1 MNPRLLF
8 SSLGVLLLAAGLAA
22 AGAPGSRAHPGEPAD
37 WNSHNWPSE
46 TATPAVRTL
55 KITILSTMLADEGIG
70 EWGFAALVEADGN
83 RILYDTGARPTT
95 VLQNAREL
103 KIDLSGVRDVILSH
117 NHSDHTG
124 GLVTMRRE
132 LSRENPA
139 ALSRAHVAPGIFYS
153 RPDGHGG
160 ESNTTI
166 AVRREYEALGGT
178 IIEHTKPAEIFPGV
192 WLTGPVPRVY
202 PERNWSVTGQVATSA
217 GLVEDTIPEDQALVF
232 DTGRGLVMLSGC
244 GHAGIVNI
252 LDYARHIVHPAPI
265 YAAIGGFHLFAAKD
279 TQLDWT
285 AGKLHDMGIQNL
297 LGAHCTGLHTVYYLK
312 DKLGLPRQACLVG
325 AVGAVFT
332 LEKGIAPGR
341 LAQ

>member
-1 MNPRLLF
+1 MNRWRLLP
-8 SSLGVLLLAAGLAA
+8 SLWAVLLAAGLL
-22 AGAPGSRAHPGEPAD
+22 GAQD
-37 WNSHNWPSE
+37 PSS
-46 TATPAVRTL
+46 APPRVHAL

-83 RILYDTGARPTT
+83 RILYDTGARPAT

-103 KIDLSGVRDVILSH
+103 KIDLAGVRDVILSH
-117 NHSDHTG
+117 NHADHTG
-124 GLVTMRRE
+124 GLVTLRRE
-132 LSRENPA
+132 LSAANPT

-160 ESNTTI
+160 EANTTI
-166 AVRREYEALGGT
+166 GARREYEALGGA
-178 IIEHTKPAEIFPGV
+178 IVEHPKPAELFPGV

-202 PERNWSVTGQVATSA
+202 PERNWSVTGNVVTPS
-217 GLVEDTIPEDQALVF
+217 GPVEDTIPEDQALVF
-232 DTGRGLVMLSGC
+232 DTDRGLVMLTGC

-252 LDYARHIVHPAPI
+252 LDYARHTVRPAPI
-265 YAAIGGFHLFAAKD
+265 YAAIGGFHLFAADDAK
-279 TQLDWT
+279 LDWT
-285 AGKLHDMGIQNL
+285 AGKLHEMGIQNV

>member
-1 MNPRLLF
+1 MNRRPLIAMLF
-8 SSLGVLLLAAGLAA
+8 VISLAGALAVAQTQPPAPTAA
-22 AGAPGSRAHPGEPAD
+22 ARVGGTPEGPT
-37 WNSHNWPSE
+37 PS
-46 TATPAVRTL
+46 VRSL

-117 NHSDHTG
+117 NHADHTG
-124 GLVTMRRE
+124 GLVTLRRE
-132 LSRENPA
+132 LSRENPG
-139 ALSRAHVAPGIFYS
+139 ALMRAHVAPGIFYS

-160 ESNTTI
+160 EANTTI
-166 AVRREYEALGGT
+166 AARREYEALGGT
-178 IIEHTKPAEIFPGV
+178 IVEHAKPAEIFPGV

-202 PERNWSVTGQVATSA
+202 PERNWSVSGNVVTPSGA
-217 GLVEDTIPEDQALVF
+217 VEDTIPEDQALVF
-232 DTGRGLVMLSGC
+232 NTERGLVMLTGC

-252 LDYARHIVHPAPI
+252 LDYARHIVRPAPV
-265 YAAIGGFHLFAAKD
+265 YAAIGGFHLFAADDAK
-279 TQLDWT
+279 LDWT
-285 AGKLHDMGIQNL
+285 AAKLHDMGLQHM

-312 DKLGLPRQACLVG
+312 DKLGLPRQKCLVG

-332 LEKGIAPGR
+332 LDKGIAPGR

>member
-1 MNPRLLF
+1 MNRRLVI
-8 SSLGVLLLAAGLAA
+8 SSLGVVLFAAGLLGAQAPGAA
-22 AGAPGSRAHPGEPAD
+22 ALPAAQ
-37 WNSHNWPSE
+37 N
-46 TATPAVRTL
+46 TPATASGSVARVQSL

-83 RILYDTGARPTT
+83 RVLYDTGARPTT
-95 VLQNAREL
+95 VLANAREL
-103 KIDLSGVRDVILSH
+103 GIDLSGVRDVILSH

-124 GLVTMRRE
+124 GLVTLRRE
-132 LSRENPA
+132 LSLKNPA

-160 ESNTTI
+160 EANTTI
-166 AVRREYEALGGT
+166 AARREYEALGGT
-178 IIEHTKPAEIFPGV
+178 MIEHGKPAEIFPGV

-202 PERNWSVTGQVATSA
+202 PERNWSVTGQVATPV
-217 GLVEDTIPEDQALVF
+217 GLVEDTIPEDQALIF
-232 DTGRGLVMLSGC
+232 DSGRGLVMLSGC

-252 LDYARHIVHPAPI
+252 LDYARHTVRTAPI
-265 YAAIGGFHLFAAKD
+265 YAAIGGFHLFAADDAK
-279 TQLDWT
+279 LDWT
-285 AGKLHDMGIQNL
+285 AGKLHEMGIQNV

-332 LEKGIAPGR
+332 LDKGIAPGL

>member
-1 MNPRLLF
+1 MNRRLWLPSLSAIFIAASLLGAQSPR
-8 SSLGVLLLAAGLAA
+8 
-22 AGAPGSRAHPGEPAD
+22 APLPQD
-37 WNSHNWPSE
+37 
-46 TATPAVRTL
+46 TPAAPRVRAL

-83 RILYDTGARPTT
+83 RILYDTGARPGT

-117 NHSDHTG
+117 NHTDHTG
-124 GLVTMRRE
+124 GLVTLRRE
-132 LSRENPA
+132 FSTANPA
-139 ALSRAHVAPGIFYS
+139 ALSRAHVAPGIFWS

-160 ESNTTI
+160 EANTTI
-166 AVRREYEALGGT
+166 AARQEYEALGGT
-178 IIEHTKPAEIFPGV
+178 IIEHTKPAELFPGV

-202 PERNWSVTGQVATSA
+202 PERNWSVTGNVVTPSGA
-217 GLVEDTIPEDQALVF
+217 VEDTIPEDQALVF
-232 DTGRGLVMLSGC
+232 DTDRGLVMLTGC

-252 LDYARHIVHPAPI
+252 LDYARHTVRPAPI
-265 YAAIGGFHLFAAKD
+265 YAAIGGFHLFTADDVK
-279 TQLDWT
+279 LDWT
-285 AGKLHDMGIQNL
+285 AGKLHEMGLQNM

-332 LEKGIAPGR
+332 LDKGIAPGR
-341 LAQ
+341 VAQ